1 MPERVRFIP
10 NPAGGGQVLLIDLT
24 GFAAPIESMDTITAA
39 RHTIATQPH
48 SSVRCIVDVRAARF
62 NTDVVEALKELAA
75 ANKPYMIATSLVGV
89 SGLQRIIL
97 DAVIK
102 FTGRKNLKAISS
114 FEDAFVWL
122 AQQQPGSAAAA

>member
-1 MPERVRFIP
+1 M
-10 NPAGGGQVLLIDLT
+10 LLIDLT
-24 GFAAPIESMDTITAA
+24 GFASPSEATDTINAA
-39 RHTIATQPH
+39 RQIIATQPR

-75 ANKPYMIATSLVGV
+75 ANKPYMIATSIVGV

-102 FTGRKNLKAISS
+102 FTGRRNLKAISS
-114 FEDAFVWL
+114 FEEAFAWL
-122 AQQQPGSAAAA
+122 AQQQPESAAAA